1 MKVARVQQLT
11 TYKESLKDSYLI
23 FPQKPWKPESSGVRY
38 VKSWGGGQKTQPRI
52 LYLAKLSSKTEG
64 EIKIFPDKQNLTE
77 FITSRPSLQDMLKG
91 VLQV

>member
-1 MKVARVQQLT
+1 MEARKQWGEICEVL
-11 TYKESLKDSYLI
+11 
-23 FPQKPWKPESSGVRY
+23 
-38 VKSWGGGQKTQPRI
+38 GGGQKTQPRI